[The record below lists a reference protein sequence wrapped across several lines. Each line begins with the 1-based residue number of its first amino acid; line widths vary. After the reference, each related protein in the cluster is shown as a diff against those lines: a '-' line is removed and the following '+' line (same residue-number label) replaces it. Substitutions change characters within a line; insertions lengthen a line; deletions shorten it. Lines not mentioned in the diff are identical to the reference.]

1 MMLSETDL
9 NLVIILPNI
18 GKITVKN
25 AIDKG
30 LLELPYNNTRGKTFE
45 EIHGV
50 ERAEEIRE
58 NMSKASTGRKKTP
71 EHCLSISKAF
81 TGRKL
86 TTKHKLNISKAMIGK
101 NTEKKSPEHIEKLTK
116 NLIERW
122 KNPEF
127 AKMMWEALAKKPNN
141 LEKEF
146 NKLLQIICPGDFKYV
161 GNGGLIIDGKCPDFT
176 HVSNPKLIEVFGDY
190 WHKDEDPQERIDFFK
205 KHGYDTL
212 IIWESELW
220 DEREEVVKKVLMFIN
235 E

>member
-1 MMLSETDL
+1 MLSETDL

-30 LLELPYNNTRGKTFE
+30 LLELPHYNTRGKTFE

-127 AKMMWEALAKKPNN
+127 AKMMWEALAKKPNK

-161 GNGGLIIDGKCPDFT
+161 GNGGLIIDGKCPDWR
-176 HVSNPKLIEVFGDY
+176 HVTKPKLIEVFGDH
-190 WHKDEDPQERIDFFK
+190 WHKREEEQERIDFFK
-205 KHGYDTL
+205 KHEYNTL
-212 IIWESELW
+212 IIWESEFW
-220 DEREEVVKKVLMFIN
+220 DEREEVAKKILMFIN

>member
-1 MMLSETDL
+1 
-9 NLVIILPNI
+9 
-18 GKITVKN
+18 
-25 AIDKG
+25 
-30 LLELPYNNTRGKTFE
+30 
-45 EIHGV
+45 
-50 ERAEEIRE
+50 
-58 NMSKASTGRKKTP
+58 MSKASTGRKKTP
-71 EHCLSISKAF
+71 ERCLSISKAF

-122 KNPEF
+122 KDPKY
-127 AKMMWEALAKKPNN
+127 AKMMWEALNRRPNN